1 MVEVRRAAIC
11 AVADLRGGV
20 EASSVSTG
28 CGRWFWVML
37 GGSGR
42 SAGGK
47 VGDERGSRRLG
58 GASAICVCIG
68 YLWATDW
75 ANEVVGGEWWFG
87 CRWTTVWTLSGGFSP
102 ATAVRRRQVE
112 I

>member
-20 EASSVSTG
+20 EASLVSTG
-28 CGRWFWVML
+28 CGQWLWVML

-42 SAGGK
+42 SVGGK
-47 VGDERGSRRLG
+47 VGEERGGRRQG
-58 GASAICVCIG
+58 GAICVCIG

-87 CRWTTVWTLSGGFSP
+87 CRRTIVWTLCSGLLP
-102 ATAVRRRQVE
+102 AASVRRRQME